1 MGHLTRDPEVK
12 TFDNGSSV
20 ANFGIAMNEKWT
32 NHETGESHERVDF
45 VDVEVTERHVENI
58 VQYFQK
64 GSPILI
70 EGKLR
75 QQRWEDADG
84 NSRSKHVIRMF
95 TWRFVGNTKSD
106 ETEEDVVLP
115 VPSAN
120 SVPEDEIPY

>member
-32 NHETGESHERVDF
+32 DRETGESHERVDF

-58 VQYFQK
+58 VQYFEK

-70 EGKLR
+70 DGKLR

-84 NSRSKHVIRMF
+84 NSRSKHVIRMLR
-95 TWRFVGNTKSD
+95 WCFVGSAVS
-106 ETEEDVVLP
+106 EERQEQEDVTP
-115 VPSAN
+115 RAPSVA
-120 SVPEDEIPY
+120 EDEIPY